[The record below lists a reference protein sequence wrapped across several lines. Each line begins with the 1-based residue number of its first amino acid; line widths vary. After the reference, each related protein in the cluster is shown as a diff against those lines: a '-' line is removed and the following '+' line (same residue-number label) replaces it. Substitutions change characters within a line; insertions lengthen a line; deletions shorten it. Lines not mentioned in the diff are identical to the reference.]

1 MNGTS
6 RHTHHNHHKH
16 QPRPSQ
22 RRRLR
27 RRHQIL
33 TILVIVGIV
42 LLVLT
47 TVFLIIGARMHK
59 KSVALRGQE
68 NVTESALEAPSTPEV
83 PKIVAYALDRSS
95 PSLSLSTLAKQEK
108 TAASLSLNH
117 TSPSTVALLSAEAKK
132 SGIYLSG
139 VFTLTSLSEQDDLV
153 RFEALSEDCVTLSE
167 ALRAGL
173 REVVILVPEL
183 SAEHVE
189 DLKALLADVR
199 RLVPDACVGLAL
211 PHEFL
216 SEENAAVIDDL
227 AKHFSLLA
235 ADVSRAENLNTA
247 LEEDLYLLLRYSMRV
262 LLPSSGS
269 EEAQESLLQSVR
281 SHSIQNIQFLP

>member
-1 MNGTS
+1 MNGSS
-6 RHTHHNHHKH
+6 RHTQHHKH

-33 TILVIVGIV
+33 TILIIIGIV

-59 KSVALRGQE
+59 KSVALRSQE
-68 NVTESALEAPSTPEV
+68 SVTESEIEAPATPEV

-95 PSLSLSTLAKQEK
+95 PSLSLKALVKQEK
-108 TAASLSLNH
+108 NAASLSLNH
-117 TSPSTVALLSAEAKK
+117 TSLSTLSALSAEAKK
-132 SGIYLSG
+132 SGLYLSG
-139 VFTLTSLSEQDDLV
+139 VFTLTSLSEEDDLV
-153 RFEALSEDCVTLSE
+153 RFQRLSEDCVTLSE

-173 REVVILVPEL
+173 NEVVLLVPAL
-183 SAEHVE
+183 SAERTE
-189 DLKALLADVR
+189 DLKALLSDLR

-216 SEENAAVIDDL
+216 SEENAAAIDDL

-235 ADVSRAENLNTA
+235 ADLSLSEDLNA
-247 LEEDLYLLLRYSMRV
+247 SLEEDLYLLLRYSMRV
-262 LLPSSGS
+262 LLPSADS
-269 EEAQESLLQSVR
+269 EDAQEPLLQSVR
-281 SHSIQNIQFLP
+281 SHSIENIQFLP